1 MTARLAPTGSSDREF
16 QYKTIFSRRQTIS
29 IIVSPDKG
37 VIVKAPYRTPAKTID
52 CFVTEKSEWIR
63 KALDKFST
71 LIRLDK
77 PEGYSDGDTLLLF
90 GKEHTLR
97 LIRGNRYSVNLGRDN
112 SIEVSWSDNNNP
124 LLIREILEGWFSFVA
139 RQQLPGEFREVMLKH
154 IDHGLNPTGFK
165 VRKMKTRWGSCS
177 SKGGI
182 ALSYDLIRLN
192 RECREYVMVHELC
205 HLRHH
210 DHGKGFYDLLTDLY
224 PGWKEIRAEI
234 RRHIR

>member
-1 MTARLAPTGSSDREF
+1 MTACLAPAGSGDWGF

-52 CFVTEKSEWIR
+52 RFVTEKSEWIR

-112 SIEVSWSDNNNP
+112 SIEISWSDNNNP

-177 SKGGI
+177 SKGDI

>member
-1 MTARLAPTGSSDREF
+1 MTARLAPAESGDRGF

-52 CFVTEKSEWIR
+52 RFVTEKSEWIR

-97 LIRGNRYSVNLGRDN
+97 LIRGNRYSVKLGRDN
-112 SIEVSWSDNNNP
+112 TIEVSWSDNNNP
-124 LLIREILEGWFSFVA
+124 LLIREILEDWFSFIA

>member
-1 MTARLAPTGSSDREF
+1 MTACLAPAGSGDWGF

-52 CFVTEKSEWIR
+52 RFVTEKSEWIR

-112 SIEVSWSDNNNP
+112 SIEISWSDNNNP
-124 LLIREILEGWFSFVA
+124 LLIREILEGWFGFVA

-182 ALSYDLIRLN
+182 ALSYDLIRLS

-224 PGWKEIRAEI
+224 PGWKEISAEI

>member
-1 MTARLAPTGSSDREF
+1 M
-16 QYKTIFSRRQTIS
+16 
-29 IIVSPDKG
+29 SPDKG
-37 VIVKAPYRTPAKTID
+37 VIVKAPYRTPAKTIYR
-52 CFVTEKSEWIR
+52 FVTEKSEWIL

-77 PEGYSDGDTLLLF
+77 PEGYSNGDTLLLF

-112 SIEVSWSDNNNP
+112 SIEISWSDNNNP
-124 LLIREILEGWFSFVA
+124 LLIREILERWFSFVA

-154 IDHGLNPTGFK
+154 IDHGLNQTGFK

>member
-1 MTARLAPTGSSDREF
+1 MTACLAPAGSGDWGF

-52 CFVTEKSEWIR
+52 RFVTEKSEWIR

-112 SIEVSWSDNNNP
+112 SIEISWSDNNNP

>member
-1 MTARLAPTGSSDREF
+1 MTARLAPTGSSDRGF

-52 CFVTEKSEWIR
+52 HFVTEKSEWIR

-90 GKEHTLR
+90 GKEHTLK

-182 ALSYDLIRLN
+182 ALSYDLIRLS

-210 DHGKGFYDLLTDLY
+210 DHGKGFYDLLIDLY
-224 PGWKEIRAEI
+224 PGWKEISAEI

>member
-1 MTARLAPTGSSDREF
+1 MTACLAPAGSGDWGF

-52 CFVTEKSEWIR
+52 RFVTEKSEWIR

-112 SIEVSWSDNNNP
+112 SIEISWSDNNNP
-124 LLIREILEGWFSFVA
+124 LLIREILERWFSFVA

-154 IDHGLNPTGFK
+154 IDHGLHPTGFK

-177 SKGGI
+177 SRGGI
-182 ALSYDLIRLN
+182 ALSYDLIRLS